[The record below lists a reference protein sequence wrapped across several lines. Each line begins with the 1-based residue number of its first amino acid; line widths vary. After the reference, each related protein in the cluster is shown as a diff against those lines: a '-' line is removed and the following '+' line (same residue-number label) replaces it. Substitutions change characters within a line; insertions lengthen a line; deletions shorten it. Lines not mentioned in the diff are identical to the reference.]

1 MKASF
6 MSLEFGFNKA
16 IGERGADRRQIR
28 IALSILCILHGIAL
42 VSILQD
48 IAATGNAF
56 TLDYAVVLFIVYRE
70 WSQMGSNM
78 GPGYS

>member
-16 IGERGADRRQIR
+16 IRERGADHRQIR
-28 IALSILCILHGIAL
+28 IALSILRILRSIAL
-42 VSILQD
+42 MSILRD
-48 IAATGNAF
+48 IAAAGDAF

-70 WSQMGSNM
+70 WS
-78 GPGYS
+78 

>member
-6 MSLEFGFNKA
+6 MSLEFGFNNA
-16 IGERGADRRQIR
+16 IGERGADCRQIR
-28 IALSILCILHGIAL
+28 IALSILRILHGIAL
-42 VSILQD
+42 VSILRD
-48 IAATGNAF
+48 IATAGNAF

-70 WSQMGSNM
+70 WSQTGSNG